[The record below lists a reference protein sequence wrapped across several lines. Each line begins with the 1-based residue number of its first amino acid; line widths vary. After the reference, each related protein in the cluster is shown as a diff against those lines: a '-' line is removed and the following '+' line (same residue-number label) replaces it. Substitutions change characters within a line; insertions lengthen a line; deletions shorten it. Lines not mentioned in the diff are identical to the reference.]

1 MKKIKAKAGDTGL
14 VLVLER
20 SPGKGNGYPLQYSY
34 LENPMGRGVWQAIQS
49 MGLQSTGLSDWAH
62 TQHTYQKSA
71 HSVRI
76 GLFFFFFNTVGMT
89 M

>member
-1 MKKIKAKAGDTGL
+1 MVKNLPANARDTGL
-14 VLVLER
+14 FPELGR
-20 SPGKGNGYPLQYSY
+20 FPGGGNENTLQYSY

-76 GLFFFFFNTVGMT
+76 GLFFFF
-89 M
+89 